1 MAWMAVNPRLDAVRG
16 ALVYLGEA
24 DQLARGVAGSAS
36 SWALSEQFV
45 PYDTNFFGGRGSR
58 DPPSAKAVPLIVPA
72 WGWALVAAIALGVPS
87 GFLLPD
93 LWLIG
98 AALGALLGL
107 YGRYAL
113 TLSLAEQ
120 LRRPSEESVEAIH
133 RALGEAA
140 RFMHEAGVQWQGGDP
155 SVADSPWKMR
165 AQIQATLKVLHDAEV
180 QALAS
185 G

>member
-1 MAWMAVNPRLDAVRG
+1 MVNHRLDAVRG

-24 DQLARGVAGSAS
+24 EQLARGVAGSAG
-36 SWALSEQFV
+36 SWALSEQLV
-45 PYDTNFFGGRGSR
+45 PHDTNFVSGPGSR
-58 DPPSAKAVPLIVPA
+58 DPPSARALPLILPA
-72 WGWALVAAIALGVPS
+72 WGWALVAAIALGALTAA
-87 GFLLPD
+87 LLPD
-93 LWLIG
+93 LWLLG
-98 AALGALLGL
+98 AALGALLGA

-140 RFMHEAGVQWQGGDP
+140 RFMHEAGVEWQGGDP
-155 SVADSPWKMR
+155 SVAPSPWKMR

-180 QALAS
+180 QALA
-185 G
+185 GR